1 MLVYI
6 AQRLAQFGPGLEPPV
21 DTPLSRGVDQG
32 TTALTSLEAFISQI
46 LGILTVVSST
56 LFVVNFM
63 LAAFSWVTA
72 GGDSG
77 KIQKARDAT
86 IQNTIGLIIVV
97 GAYAIIGLVGSVVGL
112 DLLNPA
118 KTLGKLIP

>member
-63 LAAFSWVTA
+63 LAAVSWVTA

-77 KIQKARDAT
+77 KIQKARDAM